1 MLPDSHLTR
10 KDGGMAKRIFDQ
22 DQPRSVLAR
31 RLNEAF
37 AGCEKWTVAPPRER
51 RLADAP
57 IPETKLGRL
66 PVPSQQ
72 YF

>member
-1 MLPDSHLTR
+1 MLSGSHLTR

-51 RLADAP
+51 RLADEP
-57 IPETKLGRL
+57 IPTPKSGPLLGA
-66 PVPSQQ
+66 SQH
-72 YF
+72 F

>member
-1 MLPDSHLTR
+1 
-10 KDGGMAKRIFDQ
+10 MAKRIFDQ
-22 DQPRSVLAR
+22 DQPRSTLAR

-51 RLADAP
+51 RLVDAP
-57 IPETKLGRL
+57 IPAPKTGPL
-66 PVPSQQ
+66 PVASQQ